1 MADLE
6 ENTSE
11 QETPALTDAI
21 SAILSEVKALKEQVT
36 TLKESVELV
45 EGDPEVEENLMD
57 DENNDDS
64 ESLSTRVARLG
75 STPAEQ
81 NKDGTKSLLQDIAS
95 ELDLSEITDSPVDEG
110 LAKIVLSLLKDKLP
124 EEKSQ
129 ARIEK
134 YSRPENVEGLRTPQV
149 NPLIWNQLP
158 APVRTQDS
166 KSQKT
171 QNALIASLA
180 ATIKA
185 TNHVLQQQPSGK
197 AHDKELITYL
207 TDAIALSLQCYQ
219 DINSSLR
226 QAMKKD
232 LHKDYAALCSA
243 ATVPA
248 TSECL
253 FGGLSKLTKDISEAN
268 KLTKKVR
275 PPQRNTAR
283 NGNSGSNGRRYNY
296 TNHGTQGNRRFH
308 PYQQTRSDFLSKG
321 RRLRTR
327 LKKEGESKQA

>member
-1 MADLE
+1 MADLDE

-11 QETPALTDAI
+11 QETPALTEAI
-21 SAILSEVKALKEQVT
+21 SAILSEVKALKEQVK

-45 EGDPEVEENLMD
+45 EADPEVEESLMG
-57 DENNDDS
+57 DEHNDDI

-75 STPAEQ
+75 SSPAEQ
-81 NKDGTKSLLQDIAS
+81 TKDGTKSLLQDIAS
-95 ELDLSEITDSPVDEG
+95 ELDLSERTDNPVDEG

-129 ARIEK
+129 ARIDK
-134 YSRPENVEGLRTPQV
+134 YSRPENVEGLRTPRV
-149 NPLIWNQLP
+149 NQLP

-171 QNALIASLA
+171 QNALIASLV

-185 TNHVLQQQPSGK
+185 TNCVLQQHPSGK
-197 AHDKELITYL
+197 AQDKELITYL
-207 TDAIALSLQCYQ
+207 TDAIALSLQCFH
-219 DINSSLR
+219 DINSTRR

-248 TSECL
+248 TSEYL
-253 FGGLSKLTKDISEAN
+253 FGDLSKLTKDISEAN

-275 PPQRNTAR
+275 PPQRNAAL
-283 NGNSGSNGRRYNY
+283 NGNSGSNGRHYSY
-296 TNHGTQGNRRFH
+296 TNQGTQGNRRFH
-308 PYQQTRSDFLSKG
+308 PYQRTRNDFLSKG
-321 RRLRTR
+321 RPPRTR